1 MYLLT
6 GFFNERYRQID
17 RLFRQAV
24 FLQSFLFSKVAQ
36 SLLVREAYINVN
48 IRGNIAVSYNG
59 C

>member
-24 FLQSFLFSKVAQ
+24 FLQSFLFSKLAQ
-36 SLLVREAYINVN
+36 S
-48 IRGNIAVSYNG
+48 
-59 C
+59 